1 VMFDH
6 SPFKR
11 YFQAYECNKVKA
23 DCTLIEIA
31 ENYSTVQLILMDM
44 ISKSDFCVYKY
55 ADIFFILNAPKT
67 NNKSDI

>member
-1 VMFDH
+1 MFAH

-31 ENYSTVQLILMDM
+31 ENYST
-44 ISKSDFCVYKY
+44 
-55 ADIFFILNAPKT
+55 
-67 NNKSDI
+67 